1 MFTPPPSPQ
10 PARVQPPASASAG
23 NRSPRS
29 LRTLEVPDD
38 LFLRSLSDRANSAS
52 PERPTHIATDTPL
65 SPKEDPYAYAHA
77 HLHKKRVGRRTRWAV
92 FIVPFVLALVGLS
105 TRYIAHPAV
114 FDVFRP
120 QSNRAPIHT
129 DDWGLHKRHPD
140 PADPSAALTTI
151 EASTP
156 TGTSLSLAPSA
167 ASAAPTAVSASDTTV
182 PAAPPAI
189 PTPFPQPFDSS
200 LSTNFTTV
208 ACQTFFQNMTG
219 TLAFRQCR
227 PFSLLVSDS
236 NEFISKADTVPPS
249 KQSQRNASLLN
260 TIIWGTC
267 NTTPSAEQCTANMG
281 WFADNIKTQ
290 CAGDIAANTPIV
302 QDAVAGL
309 QAYAVMRT
317 AACQTNALTNTYCYL
332 EAAQSTH
339 PSDLYLYQLPLGLRL
354 PNATVPSCTACV
366 QGLMKTFVDAS
377 AGAGAQLSRLQKTY
391 PAAAAVVNG
400 ACGAEFVATMAG
412 TNGARGRGG
421 RAAAAAAAVGGAA
434 AATTVLLGALLAL

>member
-10 PARVQPPASASAG
+10 PPRVQQPAPAA
-23 NRSPRS
+23 NRSPKS
-29 LRTLEVPDD
+29 LRTIDVPDD
-38 LFLRSLSDRANSAS
+38 LLTRPPSGRANSAS
-52 PERPTHIATDTPL
+52 PERPTHLAKDTPL
-65 SPKEDPYAYAHA
+65 SPKEDPYTYTQ
-77 HLHKKRVGRRTRWAV
+77 LQKKRAGRRTRWAV
-92 FIVPFVLALVGLS
+92 FIVPFVLAIVGLS
-105 TRYIAHPAV
+105 TRYIAHPAI

-120 QSNRAPIHT
+120 RSHWEPTHDA

-140 PADPSAALTTI
+140 PADSSALTTI
-151 EASTP
+151 QVSTP

-167 ASAAPTAVSASDTTV
+167 SAAAPTTVSASNTKV
-182 PAAPPAI
+182 PSTPPAI

-236 NEFISKADTVPPS
+236 NEFIS
-249 KQSQRNASLLN
+249 QSQRNISLLN

-267 NTTPSAEQCTANMG
+267 NTTPTADQCAANMG

-290 CAGDIAANTPIV
+290 CAGDITARTPIV

-309 QAYAVMRT
+309 QAYSVMRA
-317 AACQTNALTNTYCYL
+317 AACQVNPLTDAYCYV

-339 PSDLYLYQLPLGLRL
+339 PSDLYLYQLPLGLAL
-354 PNATVPSCTACV
+354 PNATVPSCTGCV
-366 QGLMKTFVDAS
+366 QSLMKTFVDGD
-377 AGAGAQLSRLQKTY
+377 GAAPLPRLQKTY
-391 PAAAAVVNG
+391 PAAAAIVNG
-400 ACGAEFVATMAG
+400 ACGSEFVAAMAG
-412 TNGARGRGG
+412 TNGARGQGG
-421 RAAAAAAAVGGAA
+421 SVAGAA
-434 AATTVLLGALLAL
+434 AGVVAAGGAVLLGTLLAL